1 MRVTQSMLSNNMLNN
16 LSNSYNKMGKL
27 QNQLASGSKLTRPS
41 DDPVAT
47 VKGMGYRTTLAKNE
61 QFKSNLDEAASW
73 LDATDTSLSQVNSGL
88 SRVKDLLIQAGT
100 DTVTDEDRKAIQI
113 EINQIRM
120 QMRDVANTQQGE
132 KYLFSGTATTTPLF
146 ANSSVNA
153 SVGDPLPALQGN
165 SEEVKIEVY
174 DGIQLTVN
182 TNGKNLFE
190 GIDKFMSDVQI
201 ALNGGV
207 KATDIS
213 SLLTDATKQIDKTLQ
228 MQASVGAKENRV
240 DTMADRLSSQ
250 KIAVTK
256 QMSNNED
263 VDYEQAITQLTIED
277 SIHQAA
283 LSVGAKI
290 IQTTLVDFI
299 R

>member
-27 QNQLASGSKLTRPS
+27 QDQLASGSKLTRPS

-47 VKGMGYRTTLAKNE
+47 VKGMNYRTTLAKNE
-61 QFKSNLDEAASW
+61 QFSSNLDEAAGW
-73 LDATDTSLSQVNSGL
+73 LDATDSALSQVNNGL

-100 DTVTDEDRKAIQI
+100 DSVTDDDRKAIQK
-113 EINQIRM
+113 EIDQIRM

-146 ANSSVNA
+146 ADSTANA
-153 SVGDPLPALQGN
+153 SAGQIATLGGN
-165 SEEVKIEVY
+165 TEQVKIEVY
-174 DGIQLTVN
+174 DGIQLPVN
-182 TNGKNLFE
+182 VNGKDLFT
-190 GIDKFMSDVQI
+190 GIDAFISNVQV
-201 ALNGGV
+201 ALDGG
-207 KATDIS
+207 KTATDIS
-213 SLLTDATKQIDKTLQ
+213 SLLTDATVQIDKTLQ
-228 MQASVGAKENRV
+228 LQASVGAKENRV

-250 KIAVTK
+250 KLVVTK

-263 VDYEQAITQLTIED
+263 VEYEKTITQMITEE
-277 SIHQAA
+277 STHQAA

-290 IQTTLVDFI
+290 IQATLVDFI